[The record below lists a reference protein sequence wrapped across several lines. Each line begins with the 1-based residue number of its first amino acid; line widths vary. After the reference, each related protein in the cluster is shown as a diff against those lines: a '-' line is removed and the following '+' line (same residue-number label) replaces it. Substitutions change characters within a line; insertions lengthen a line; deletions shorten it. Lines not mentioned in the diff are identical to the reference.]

1 MKKKLLGLLLSAAMI
16 GSMAFTAVAAE
27 TELDLPDASGDPEVT
42 LVFAEVNP
50 LDTIIGQFDSKF
62 AEEVE
67 KLSGGSIKIDMQ
79 ASGVLAAEG
88 DFLEDMTSGF
98 GSIDMA
104 RISVSTLTTYNTPKA
119 ALLALPFAFKD
130 HTHFWNFANSEAA
143 QECLAEAEELGIGVR
158 GICYGEEGFRHMFFN
173 KEVTDLAGF
182 QDLKIR
188 VSTDPTMVAMINAF
202 GANATVV
209 AYGELYQ
216 SLDSGVVDGAENP
229 LNNYKLNSFYQVAP
243 WLVMTGHQLGVS
255 ELIITDP
262 AWDKLTDAQ
271 RECIF
276 AAAKIAQDFDHQ
288 IVEEGEAA
296 SLEELKELGVT
307 ITEVDDKTPWTDA
320 VADLIA
326 EKTADNAELWQAIQD
341 CAE

>member
-79 ASGVLAAEG
+79 ASGVLGAEG

-119 ALLALPFAFKD
+119 ALLALPFAASATAKKV
-130 HTHFWNFANSEAA
+130 S
-143 QECLAEAEELGIGVR
+143 V
-158 GICYGEEGFRHMFFN
+158 ICS
-173 KEVTDLAGF
+173 
-182 QDLKIR
+182 
-188 VSTDPTMVAMINAF
+188 STRKSPT
-202 GANATVV
+202 
-209 AYGELYQ
+209 L
-216 SLDSGVVDGAENP
+216 
-229 LNNYKLNSFYQVAP
+229 
-243 WLVMTGHQLGVS
+243 
-255 ELIITDP
+255 P
-262 AWDKLTDAQ
+262 AS
-271 RECIF
+271 RI
-276 AAAKIAQDFDHQ
+276 
-288 IVEEGEAA
+288 
-296 SLEELKELGVT
+296 
-307 ITEVDDKTPWTDA
+307 
-320 VADLIA
+320 
-326 EKTADNAELWQAIQD
+326 
-341 CAE
+341 

>member
-79 ASGVLAAEG
+79 ASGVLGAEG

-98 GSIDMA
+98 GSIDM
-104 RISVSTLTTYNTPKA
+104 V
-119 ALLALPFAFKD
+119 ALPFAFQN
-130 HTHFWNFANSEAA
+130 HTHFWNFANSDAA
-143 QECLAEAEELGIGVR
+143 QECLAEAEELQLGVR